1 MVLEGNCPKCGY
13 HTVGW
18 ALKYPQHK
26 TCPKCGVGLKII
38 KDGHGIIRSESLYR
52 VKEHIIDVLNTP
64 IPPSHGKKKENSQ
77 DSK

>member
-13 HTVGW
+13 HSVGW
-18 ALKYPQHK
+18 ALQYPQRQ
-26 TCPKCGVGLKII
+26 TCPQCGAKLKITNHSHRVVERNSLSTI
-38 KDGHGIIRSESLYR
+38 K
-52 VKEHIIDVLNTP
+52 KHIIDVLNTP